1 MPGPLSGKTILEVG
15 HMLAGPYCGMLL
27 ADLGARVIK
36 IESPDG
42 DIGRQISPYEVGP
55 HNAYFASL
63 NRGKQSVVLDLTSD
77 EGRADLHRLVETA
90 DALLTNLRPSAIK
103 KLGLTYEAL
112 GQINPKIVCV
122 ALTGYGLDG
131 PFSESPAY
139 DYVIQA
145 MAGVMMMT
153 GDPDGPPVK
162 PGYSAVDNSA
172 GIMGALALVSKML
185 EGRGGQMDVSMYDT
199 LLSQLNYVASS
210 YLNAGVRTDRIKDGA
225 HPYIV
230 PAQLFATKDG
240 YLVLFIT
247 HDKFWA
253 IFAEALGRRDWLED
267 PRFATMK
274 GRQSHRDEVVASIA
288 EALRADT
295 AKAWAER
302 LAPLGVVA
310 AAVQTLP
317 EALDG
322 PLAASRDMVVDLP
335 VGERTLRM
343 IGNPIKDDCG
353 RPEFHAPPRLG
364 EHNALLANLHK
375 MEKQP

>member
-1 MPGPLSGKTILEVG
+1 MAGPLSGKTILEIG

-36 IESPDG
+36 IEGPDG
-42 DIGRQISPYEVGP
+42 DIGRTISPHTIGA

-63 NRGKQSVVLDLTSD
+63 NRGKESVVLDLTSD
-77 EGRADLHRLVETA
+77 AGQADLRRLASGA

-103 KLGLTYEAL
+103 KLGLTYDVL
-112 GQINPKIVCV
+112 QHVNKRLVCV
-122 ALTGYGLDG
+122 ALTGYGLEG

-145 MAGVMMMT
+145 MTGVMMMT
-153 GDPDGPPVK
+153 GDPNGPPVK

-172 GIMGALALVSKML
+172 GIMGALALVAKIV

-199 LLSQLNYVASS
+199 LLSQLNYVASA
-210 YLNAGVRTDRIKDGA
+210 YLNAGVRAERLKDGA

-230 PAQLFATKDG
+230 PAQLFAAREG

-247 HDKFWA
+247 HDKFWRL
-253 IFAEALGRRDWLED
+253 FAEALSRPDWLDD

-274 GRQSHRDEVVASIA
+274 GRQENRDLVVAAIA
-288 EALRADT
+288 EELQSET
-295 AKAWAER
+295 AVVWAER

-317 EALDG
+317 DALDG
-322 PLAASRDMVVDLP
+322 QLTASRDMVVEVP
-335 VGERTLRM
+335 VGTDTLRM
-343 IGNPIKDDCG
+343 IGNPIKDEDHRCEV
-353 RPEFHAPPRLG
+353 RPPPALG
-364 EHNALLANLHK
+364 EHDSILRTLPGQ
-375 MEKQP
+375 ETGT